1 MPLAYEGRR
10 PPVPQPVRRS
20 LFRRTVRALL
30 FLVVFAV
37 AMSVLVVA
45 AFRFVPPPTTAFMLA
60 RRIDAIATGEPSAI
74 DYRWVPAS
82 RISPNLP
89 IAFVAAEDQKFP
101 AHHGFDLD
109 AIGKAL
115 DERERGERQRG
126 ASTISQQVAKNLF
139 LWADASWLRK
149 GLEAYFTVLVETLW
163 PKSRILEVYANVAEF
178 GDGVYGVEA
187 AAQRFFGKP
196 AARFSRHEAA
206 LLAAVLP
213 SPRRYRANPP
223 TSYVANRAR
232 WIDRQVT
239 QLGGPGYL
247 EPSRE

>member
-1 MPLAYEGRR
+1 MPLAFDGRAPR
-10 PPVPQPVRRS
+10 APAQRRS
-20 LFRRTVRALL
+20 FMRRTIRALL
-30 FLVVFAV
+30 FLVLFAV

-60 RRIDAIATGEPSAI
+60 RRVDAIAARESPAI

-82 RISPNLP
+82 RISPNVP

-101 AHHGFDLD
+101 SHHGFDLD
-109 AIGKAL
+109 AIEKAL

-139 LWADASWLRK
+139 LWADASWVRK
-149 GLEAYFTVLVETLW
+149 GLEAYFTVLVESLW
-163 PKSRILEVYANVAEF
+163 PKARILEVYANIAEF
-178 GDGVYGVEA
+178 GDRVYGVEA
-187 AAQRFFGKP
+187 AAQRYFGKP
-196 AARFSRHEAA
+196 AARLTRQEAA

-223 TSYVANRAR
+223 GPYVSNRAR

-247 EPSRE
+247 APRRE